1 MKLIVMVPCLNEEHT
16 LPQVIKTIPSEI
28 AGISS
33 IETLIIDDG
42 STDRTIEIARRIGV
56 DHVVKLKHHLGL
68 ARAFQA
74 GLDACLD
81 LGADIIVNT
90 DGDNQY
96 PSQAIPHLVA
106 AIVRGEA
113 DLVVGDR
120 QTHLVSEFSPLKKI
134 LQRSGSWA
142 VKKLSGASEV
152 KDAVS
157 GFRAYS
163 RYAASRLYLT
173 NSYSY
178 TIESLIQS
186 AKRGLRIISVPI
198 NTNPKTR
205 PSRLFRSI
213 RGFVVR
219 SGTTLVKSYL
229 LYEPLKTFFMVAGA
243 AAVIGVALG
252 SGFVFLQFSDPAGS
266 HLLWLVLTI
275 LFLAGSVVLGSF
287 GLLADHV
294 AANRKLL
301 EELVWREKASSH
313 GLLNSTLG
321 AGTLRRDA
329 DFSVAE
335 VLSFPQQRE
344 VAAPASRSYSEPA
357 YQPDLLTPDFGR
369 D

>member
-1 MKLIVMVPCLNEEHT
+1 MKLIVMVPCLNEENT
-16 LPQVIKTIPSEI
+16 LPQVINTIPSEI

-42 STDRTIEIARRIGV
+42 STDRTIEIARHIGV
-56 DHVVKLKHHLGL
+56 DHVVKLKHHMGL

-74 GLDACLD
+74 GVDACLD

-96 PSQAIPHLVA
+96 PSQAIPQLVA
-106 AIVRGEA
+106 PVLKGEA
-113 DLVVGDR
+113 DVVVGNR
-120 QTHLVSEFSPLKKI
+120 QTHLVSEFSPLKKV
-134 LQRSGSWA
+134 LQKVGSWT

-178 TIESLIQS
+178 TIETLIQS
-186 AKRGLRIISVPI
+186 AKRGLRIVSVPI

-213 RGFVVR
+213 RGFVSR
-219 SGTTLVKSYL
+219 SGATLVKSYL
-229 LYEPLKTFFMVAGA
+229 LYEPLRTFSLIAAA
-243 AAVIGVALG
+243 AAVIGIGLG
-252 SGFVFLQFSDPAGS
+252 LGFAFLQFSEPTAN
-266 HLLWLVLTI
+266 HLMWLVLAI
-275 LFLAGSVVLGSF
+275 LCLSGGVVLGSF

-301 EELVWREKASSH
+301 EELVWREKASSY

-321 AGTLRRDA
+321 TGTLRRDI
-329 DFSVAE
+329 DVSVAE
-335 VLSFPQQRE
+335 VLSFPHQRE
-344 VAAPASRSYSEPA
+344 LVAQASRSVSEFVYEPDRLA
-357 YQPDLLTPDFGR
+357 PDLGR